1 MPSLKK
7 FTGYELSR
15 QWFEFC
21 FNNSDLINSNH
32 SAIYFFAI
40 ELCNQL
46 GWKDKF
52 GFPSSMAKEATGIKS
67 YKTYSKNL
75 NDLVRWGFI
84 KMVQKSQNQYTA
96 NIIGLVLITTAST
109 TASTTALTTASLGQ
123 VTQQVNSKDTV
134 YKLQTKE
141 KKETKKPLNH
151 KPTLIEFVDYGKALL
166 KQLDKNEEEYDFA
179 LKSKYHT
186 WNDDG
191 WKNGHGRKIKN
202 WKNTLGN
209 TIPYLKPIYNGTS
222 KKNNGSKYSEEFK
235 REILEGLQSD

>member
-1 MPSLKK
+1 M
-7 FTGYELSR
+7 
-15 QWFEFC
+15 
-21 FNNSDLINSNH
+21 
-32 SAIYFFAI
+32 
-40 ELCNQL
+40 
-46 GWKDKF
+46 
-52 GFPSSMAKEATGIKS
+52 
-67 YKTYSKNL
+67 
-75 NDLVRWGFI
+75 VRWGFI

-123 VTQQVNSKDTV
+123 VPQQVNSKDTV

-202 WKNTLGN
+202 WKSPQKRKRLINFFIGPTL
-209 TIPYLKPIYNGTS
+209 IK
-222 KKNNGSKYSEEFK
+222 
-235 REILEGLQSD
+235 D

>member
-123 VTQQVNSKDTV
+123 VPQHEQSAMDTLFAS
-134 YKLQTKE
+134 Y
-141 KKETKKPLNH
+141 
-151 KPTLIEFVDYGKALL
+151 LILL
-166 KQLDKNEEEYDFA
+166 MHAMIHQL
-179 LKSKYHT
+179 
-186 WNDDG
+186 
-191 WKNGHGRKIKN
+191 KIN
-202 WKNTLGN
+202 YYFLT
-209 TIPYLKPIYNGTS
+209 
-222 KKNNGSKYSEEFK
+222 
-235 REILEGLQSD
+235 